1 MSDSYNHV
9 FKQSVNSLDKRFISG
24 GSSGG
29 EGALVGALGSI
40 MGVGTDIG
48 GSIRIPAVLQ
58 GLYGLNPT
66 IGRFPND
73 SSGKTQKYIAPPV
86 GGPITTS
93 LSSLEFF
100 METLLDSDPWNLDPQ
115 LIPFPW
121 RKGLAQAPLKKLR
134 IGFVYDDGI
143 VKPQPPA
150 ERAARELAQK
160 LREAGHEVVEW
171 DTSSHAAGYALWLE
185 CVLADGGEDARS
197 LCDLAGEPLV
207 EGMLVGL
214 PEHTKTTKERRELED
229 KKTAFQRSY
238 IKRWVDS
245 QIDAIIMPVLPWVAY
260 PPKTW
265 VKSMQSVS
273 YTSIWNLL
281 NYSSLAI
288 PATVA
293 DKKLDRPSEE
303 WTVYKPKNDADK
315 FNKEQCQSI
324 HD

>member
-1 MSDSYNHV
+1 MVLRLGAVIYVKTNIPQSLMMSDSYNHV

-40 MGVGTDIG
+40 LGVGTDIG

-73 SSGKTQKYIAPPV
+73 SSGKNQKYIAPPV
-86 GGPITTS
+86 GGPLTTS

-100 METLLDSDPWNLDPQ
+100 MDMLLESDPWNIDPQ
-115 LIPFPW
+115 LIPIPW
-121 RKGLAQAPLKKLR
+121 RKELAQAPEKKLK

-150 ERAARELAQK
+150 ERAARELAQS
-160 LREAGHEVVEW
+160 LQEAGHEVVEW

-185 CVLADGGEDARS
+185 CVLADGGADARS
-197 LCDLAGEPLV
+197 LCELAGEPLV

-214 PEHTKTTKERRELED
+214 PEHEKTVMERRQVSFDPFISSGWYL
-229 KKTAFQRSY
+229 TYPRS
-238 IKRWVDS
+238 
-245 QIDAIIMPVLPWVAY
+245 
-260 PPKTW
+260 
-265 VKSMQSVS
+265 
-273 YTSIWNLL
+273 
-281 NYSSLAI
+281 
-288 PATVA
+288 
-293 DKKLDRPSEE
+293 
-303 WTVYKPKNDADK
+303 
-315 FNKEQCQSI
+315 
-324 HD
+324 

>member
-73 SSGKTQKYIAPPV
+73 SSGKNQKYIAPPV
-86 GGPITTS
+86 GGPLTTS

-100 METLLDSDPWNLDPQ
+100 METLLSSDPWNLDPQ
-115 LIPFPW
+115 LIPIPW
-121 RKGLAQAPLKKLR
+121 RKELAHAPENKLK

-150 ERAARELAQK
+150 ERVARELAQK
-160 LREAGHEVVEW
+160 LKDAGHEVVEW

-185 CVLADGGEDARS
+185 CVLADGGADARS
-197 LCDLAGEPLV
+197 LCELAGEPLV

-214 PEHTKTTKERRELED
+214 PEHEKTVMERRQVSLEHHFLNSQSNSLCSLTTKRQPFNERTSSVGLKAES
-229 KKTAFQRSY
+229 TRS
-238 IKRWVDS
+238 
-245 QIDAIIMPVLPWVAY
+245 L
-260 PPKTW
+260 
-265 VKSMQSVS
+265 
-273 YTSIWNLL
+273 
-281 NYSSLAI
+281 
-288 PATVA
+288 
-293 DKKLDRPSEE
+293 
-303 WTVYKPKNDADK
+303 
-315 FNKEQCQSI
+315 CQSSPGSPTHQRHGSRANNPSPI
-324 HD
+324 LQYGTC